1 MGQNL
6 LGTHEE
12 ENEEYLEAAQNGDL
26 VEVADALGD
35 MLYILC
41 GTILTHGMQHVI
53 QKVFLFGSYARG
65 EQKPGSDIDMLVRFD
80 QGATLFDLVGLGDFL
95 EELLRLKV
103 DIVSERAL
111 RIEIRDRILAEVVE
125 V

>member
-1 MGQNL
+1 MTTLEELTTL
-6 LGTHEE
+6 LRK
-12 ENEEYLEAAQNGDL
+12 NRDVISREYKAQI
-26 VEVADALGD
+26 LG
-35 MLYILC
+35 
-41 GTILTHGMQHVI
+41 V
-53 QKVFLFGSYARG
+53 FGSYARG

-80 QGATLFDLVGLGDFL
+80 EGATLFDLVGLGDFL

-103 DIVSERAL
+103 DIASERAL